1 MMFKQKIQLEP
12 NVTMN
17 INQTGTVF
25 EGTIL
30 PFRIE
35 IKLIVIEIKLNKI
48 VAVFCVKTDQLRI
61 KNTIIYVE
69 TSLPQILAP
78 YLTNSEFHL

>member
-1 MMFKQKIQLEP
+1 MIQLEP

-35 IKLIVIEIKLNKI
+35 
-48 VAVFCVKTDQLRI
+48 TDRYR
-61 KNTIIYVE
+61 N
-69 TSLPQILAP
+69 
-78 YLTNSEFHL
+78 